1 MTNPADTRLAQ
12 LTVWLDTVFSEQDYS
27 ITPLGGD
34 ASFRRYLRLTVQ
46 GHPYMVMDAPPEKER
61 VDEFIDVAEFLASQ
75 SVRVPK
81 IVAKDTSQGFLVLE
95 DFGDELLS
103 MHLEAHTVAELY
115 GMAMKQIVQMQLI
128 PPELISLPEYSEALL
143 NREMELF
150 AEWFLPNLGVELT
163 EEKQQLWETT
173 KATVKAA
180 VLAQPQGFV
189 HRDYHSRNLM
199 VLDSETEFGV
209 IDFQDA
215 VVGAHTYDL
224 VSIIRDAY
232 VAWPEEQ
239 VTGWIHDFLSMQ
251 QAAGLN
257 TDMTPEQMEHDVNI
271 MGVQRQLKVLGI
283 FVRLSERDGKTGYLG
298 NLPQVFD
305 YLLYECAILPELADF
320 NDWLKGE
327 ILPAFIAQNET
338 ERGYLSKYL

>member
-1 MTNPADTRLAQ
+1 MTQADPRLEQ
-12 LTVWLDTVFSEQDYS
+12 LTVWLDTVFPEQDYA

-34 ASFRRYLRLTVQ
+34 ASFRRYLRLTVE
-46 GHPYMVMDAPPEKER
+46 GHPYMVMDAPPEKES
-61 VDEFIDVAEFLASQ
+61 VKEFIDVAEFLASQ

-81 IVAKDTSQGFLVLE
+81 IVAKDQPQGFLVLE

-103 MHLEAHTVAELY
+103 MHLEAHTVEELY
-115 GMAMKQIVQMQLI
+115 SMAMKQIVNMQLI
-128 PPELISLPEYSEALL
+128 PKALIQLPEYSETILH
-143 NREMELF
+143 REMELF
-150 AEWFLPNLGVELT
+150 SDWFLPNLGVELT
-163 EEKQQLWETT
+163 SEKKVLWEKT
-173 KATVKAA
+173 KRTVMDA

-215 VVGAHTYDL
+215 VIGAHTYDL

-239 VTGWIHDFLSMQ
+239 VTGWIHDFLALQ
-251 QAAGLN
+251 QAAGIN
-257 TDMTPEQMEHDVNI
+257 TDMTPDQMEHDVNI

-283 FVRLSERDGKTGYLG
+283 FVRLSERDGKTGYLA

-305 YLLYECAILPELADF
+305 FLLYECAILPELADF
-320 NDWLKGE
+320 NDWLKAE
-327 ILPAFIAQNET
+327 ILPAFIAQNEA

>member
-1 MTNPADTRLAQ
+1 MTNPVDTRLHT
-12 LTVWLDTVFSEQDYS
+12 LTQWLDTVFAEQSYAL
-27 ITPLGGD
+27 TPLGGD
-34 ASFRRYLRLTVQ
+34 ASFRRYLRLDVE
-46 GHPYMVMDAPPEKER
+46 GHPYMVMDAPPEKES
-61 VDEFIDVAEFLASQ
+61 VDEFISVAEFLAGK

-81 IVAKDTSQGFLVLE
+81 IVAKDQAQGFLVLE

-103 MHLEAHTVAELY
+103 TRLNEETVNGLY
-115 GMAMKQIVQMQLI
+115 TQAMRQIVQMQSI
-128 PPELISLPEYSEALL
+128 QPEYPVPLYDDALL
-143 NREMELF
+143 EREMNLF
-150 AEWFLPNLGVELT
+150 SEWFLPNLGIELT

-173 KATVKAA
+173 KANVKAA
-180 VLAQPQGFV
+180 VLSQPQGFV

-199 VLDSETEFGV
+199 VLDGEADFGV

-215 VVGAHTYDL
+215 VVGAHSYDL

-239 VTGWIHDFLSMQ
+239 VSGWISDFLAMQ
-251 QAAGLN
+251 QSAGIN
-257 TDMTPEQMEHDVNI
+257 TDMTAEQMAHDVNI

-283 FVRLSERDGKTGYLG
+283 FVRLSERDGKTGYLA

-305 YLLYECAILPELADF
+305 YLLYECAILPELSEF
-320 NDWLKGE
+320 NAWLKAE
-327 ILPAFIAQNET
+327 ILPAFIAQNEA